1 MCVHMVYISTGLQYS
16 PPKVNMEPENRFRFE
31 KEHHLPNINFLGS
44 MLVFKCNWAAFN
56 SRKGCRL
63 AGVVFPA
70 SVGWFIPCHG
80 GMISSL
86 HDPSSQGC

>member
-1 MCVHMVYISTGLQYS
+1 MVYISTGLQYS